1 MKREQQPRFV
11 VNGGTALAVQ
21 RPLASGLTVVG
32 VVLVVL
38 GLGRLLLAL
47 ELLPAEVGEVFG
59 RWWPLGLVAAGAWLA
74 ATGRRVSGM
83 LLLLGGGLWTVLAAV
98 PDGYTG
104 PALLIG
110 AGVVFIVGALGGRR
124 WVLGG
129 DGIAVFDH
137 VRGSHDGVPPARSY
151 LAVFGESEGRLD
163 ATLAGEGVVECL
175 AVFGDVQVRVPAD
188 VAVELTETAVFGDVR
203 APEAPVGEVVATVT
217 VRATAVFGDVKLIRD
232 PSRAGWAPS
241 A

>member
-1 MKREQQPRFV
+1 MKREQQARIV
-11 VNGGTALAVQ
+11 VNGGTAFALQ

-38 GLGRLLLAL
+38 GIGRLLLAL
-47 ELLPAEVGEVFG
+47 GALPAEVGDVFG
-59 RWWPLGLVAAGAWLA
+59 RWWPLGLVAVGGWLA

-83 LLLLGGGLWTVLAAV
+83 LFLLGGGVWTLLVAV
-98 PDGYTG
+98 PDDYTG
-104 PALLIG
+104 PALLI
-110 AGVVFIVGALGGRR
+110 AVGVLFIVGALGGRR

-129 DGIAVFDH
+129 DAVAVFDH
-137 VRGSHDGVPPARSY
+137 VRGSRDGVPPARSY
-151 LAVFGESEGRLD
+151 VAVFGESEGRLD
-163 ATLAGEGVVECL
+163 ATLADEGVVECL

-203 APEAPVGEVVATVT
+203 APQAPVGEVVATVT
-217 VRATAVFGDVKLIRD
+217 VRATAVFGDVKLIRE
-232 PSRAGWAPS
+232 PSRAGGVPS